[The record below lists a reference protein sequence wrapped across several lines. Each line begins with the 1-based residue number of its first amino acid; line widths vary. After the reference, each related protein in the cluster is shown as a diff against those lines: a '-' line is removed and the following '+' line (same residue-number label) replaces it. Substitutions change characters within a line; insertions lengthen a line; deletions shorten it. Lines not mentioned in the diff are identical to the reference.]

1 MGKKSGPPAPDYT
14 QAAEKTAASDQK
26 MLMSQTEANRPN
38 VVTPWGTQTWNKTGT
53 VNQQAYND
61 ALANWTTQQKTM
73 GGSDGVW
80 SKGPPKPSEQDFM
93 SNEWTQTVK
102 LSPAEQKALDSEM
115 AIKAGRTGAAQ
126 TLLGQATGAFK
137 KPTDWSQFSDRG
149 ELKGGFAFGDG
160 NNPNALRERAQE
172 SAWQMMKPALD
183 QQREGTEAKLANM
196 GLARGSEAWNRES
209 QRMDDSVGRARM
221 QAMDAGRMEAD
232 QLFRQGIQGVDQ
244 ANQIANQQNTFR
256 QGEIQEDA
264 FRRSQSLNEL
274 NALLTGQQVNMP
286 GFNTGINGTAGRAA
300 AVDYSGAA
308 NSQFSAG
315 MQKQQMANDAIG
327 DIAGA
332 AGSMMMFSD
341 ARLKYDIRYTGDSL
355 GGVPVVHYR
364 YRGLPGL
371 RVGVI
376 AQDALRL
383 RPETVALHPSGY
395 LMVDYQEL
403 AR

>member
-1 MGKKSGPPAPDYT
+1 
-14 QAAEKTAASDQK
+14 
-26 MLMSQTEANRPN
+26 
-38 VVTPWGTQTWNKTGT
+38 
-53 VNQQAYND
+53 
-61 ALANWTTQQKTM
+61 
-73 GGSDGVW
+73 
-80 SKGPPKPSEQDFM
+80 
-93 SNEWTQTVK
+93 
-102 LSPAEQKALDSEM
+102 
-115 AIKAGRTGAAQ
+115 
-126 TLLGQATGAFK
+126 
-137 KPTDWSQFSDRG
+137 
-149 ELKGGFAFGDG
+149 
-160 NNPNALRERAQE
+160 
-172 SAWQMMKPALD
+172 
-183 QQREGTEAKLANM
+183 
-196 GLARGSEAWNRES
+196 
-209 QRMDDSVGRARM
+209 
-221 QAMDAGRMEAD
+221 MEAD